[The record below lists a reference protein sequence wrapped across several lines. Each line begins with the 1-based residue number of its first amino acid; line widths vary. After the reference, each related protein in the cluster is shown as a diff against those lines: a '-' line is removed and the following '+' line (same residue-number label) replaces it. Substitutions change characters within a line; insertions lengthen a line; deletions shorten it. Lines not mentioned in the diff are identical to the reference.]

1 MAVVAVKAV
10 ATAVKA
16 IATVEKASMGSITT
30 TATVVADAIT
40 KKPTLKEHKPTSQTL
55 PQ

>member
-10 ATAVKA
+10 ATVVKVN
-16 IATVEKASMGSITT
+16 ATVVKASMGSITT
-30 TATVVADAIT
+30 MATAVADAIT
-40 KKPTLKEHKPTSQTL
+40 KKPTLTEHKPTSQTL

>member
-1 MAVVAVKAV
+1 MAVVAVKAI
-10 ATAVKA
+10 ATAVEA

-30 TATVVADAIT
+30 TATAVADAIT

>member
-10 ATAVKA
+10 ATVVKVN
-16 IATVEKASMGSITT
+16 ATVEKASMGSITT
-30 TATVVADAIT
+30 TATAVADAIT